1 MYAIIQHYYFVSI
14 QNSFKKNFC
23 PSKVL
28 EINPGRLLIEARAN
42 IKALLVFCDGASK
55 NFQLTGHHTD
65 FIELLDELS
74 A

>member
-1 MYAIIQHYYFVSI
+1 MLA
-14 QNSFKKNFC
+14 FKTHLKQNFC